1 MESALSAVPFERVIE
16 GCGFGWGCVNI
27 ESALSAFVLKT
38 DGPAESGGEWN
49 LRYLQ
54 SHLKGLSKLRNG

>member
-1 MESALSAVPFERVIE
+1 MGVL
-16 GCGFGWGCVNI
+16 NI
-27 ESALSAFVLKT
+27 ESALSAFDLKT
-38 DGPAESGGEWN
+38 YGPAESGGEWN

>member
-1 MESALSAVPFERVIE
+1 M
-16 GCGFGWGCVNI
+16 NI
-27 ESALSAFVLKT
+27 ESALSAFEFKT
-38 DGPAESGGEWN
+38 EGPTEGGGEWN